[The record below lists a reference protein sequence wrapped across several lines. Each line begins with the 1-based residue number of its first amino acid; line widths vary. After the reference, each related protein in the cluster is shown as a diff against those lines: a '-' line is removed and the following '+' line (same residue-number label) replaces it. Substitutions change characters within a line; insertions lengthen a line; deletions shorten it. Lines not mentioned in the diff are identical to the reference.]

1 MGESDKPL
9 IRYLTSEMARDTIDL
24 LDDIG
29 WRGERQLHVV
39 GVSMGSMVAQELVRP
54 SVRLRGTLGNLDTD

>member
-9 IRYLTSEMARDTIDL
+9 LRYSTTEMARDTIDL
-24 LDDIG
+24 LDGTG

-54 SVRLRGTLGNLDTD
+54 PFVYEGL

>member
-1 MGESDKPL
+1 
-9 IRYLTSEMARDTIDL
+9 MARDTIDL
-24 LDDIG
+24 LDSIG

-54 SVRLRGTLGNLDTD
+54 SVRLGGILGNLGID